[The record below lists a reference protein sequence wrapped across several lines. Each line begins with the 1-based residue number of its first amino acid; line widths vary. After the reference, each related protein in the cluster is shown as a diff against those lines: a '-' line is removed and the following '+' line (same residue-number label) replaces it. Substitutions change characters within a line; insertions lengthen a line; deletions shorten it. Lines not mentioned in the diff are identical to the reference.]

1 MEGVIVEE
9 IDNEIVVTNL
19 QMTSFPIIRYKLGDY
34 IKLDHKTKACT
45 CGMAHQVIDEVQGR
59 IGDLVFGKKHTYPS
73 LTFYYIFKNVLET
86 HKLGMSYQVIQ
97 VEKGSLVFKVDKD
110 LNHKELLLLQTEINK
125 YFKDDIT
132 YQIISNYSFTEKT
145 SKHKSFI
152 SQI

>member
-1 MEGVIVEE
+1 MEK
-9 IDNEIVVTNL
+9 N
-19 QMTSFPIIRYKLGDY
+19 
-34 IKLDHKTKACT
+34 
-45 CGMAHQVIDEVQGR
+45 
-59 IGDLVFGKKHTYPS
+59 TYPS

-86 HKLGMSYQVIQ
+86 HELGMNYQVIQ
-97 VEKGSLVFKVDKD
+97 EEKGNLIFKVDKD